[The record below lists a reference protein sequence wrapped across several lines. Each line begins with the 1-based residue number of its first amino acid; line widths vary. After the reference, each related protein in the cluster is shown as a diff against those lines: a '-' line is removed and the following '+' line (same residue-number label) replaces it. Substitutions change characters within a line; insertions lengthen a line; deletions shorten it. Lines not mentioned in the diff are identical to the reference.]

1 MKRNHWNRTL
11 RKKIKANKLSKSTRK
26 GRRPMRR
33 KKVSVLV
40 AIDKNFRRNKRLK
53 LEVVYLIIIVN
64 HILKKSKKVIGVVL
78 NKMRD
83 LQIEKLKKI
92 KGESLKLL
100 SIILEKIL
108 KNILKMTIKKLTK
121 SEIGTKLET
130 SVKKNLFTRIKD
142 RKK

>member
-1 MKRNHWNRTL
+1 
-11 RKKIKANKLSKSTRK
+11 
-26 GRRPMRR
+26 MRR
-33 KKVSVLV
+33 KKVPAV
-40 AIDKNFRRNKRLK
+40 AARDKNFRRSKRLK
-53 LEVVYLIIIVN
+53 LEVVYLVILVS
-64 HILKKSKKVIGVVL
+64 HILKKSKKVIEVVL

-83 LQIEKLKKI
+83 LQIKKLKKI

-130 SVKKNLFTRIKD
+130 SVEKNLFTRIKD